1 MMDRILT
8 EDLSI
13 APSKVWPDLIA
24 RHQAVTD
31 YLRIEG
37 PTTADADRTA
47 QRTGLSRRM
56 AYRLIEERKR
66 RLAGHSARSPIAGRG
81 RSIGPD
87 QQAVIAEAIT
97 RCGPGAGPHDVY
109 MEVLRISAQC
119 GIPAPSEFAVTRR
132 VRNRQKQVSIND
144 RLHDSFDW
152 LLDSCQLDFGLFR
165 ACGRPE
171 PAHLLVLIDARSG
184 QIPAHTLPASK
195 PDALTIANLVLPR
208 VPQLIRFAHQP
219 STLAVTKALWPEAEV
234 LERLLLSNDVSARE
248 CPPKTIRTAE
258 ALLLIFGDRIG
269 NISLRS
275 RPRRSGTFASLPLIE
290 ETVARSVVD
299 LLITNRNSELDVDR
313 SNMLLPPF
321 RSGRNLLDHR
331 REDRFDLLGDPLK
344 TA

>member
-13 APSKVWPDLIA
+13 APSRVWPRLIA

-31 YLRIEG
+31 YLGIEG

-47 QRTGLSRRM
+47 ERTGLSRRM

-81 RSIGPD
+81 RSIEPD

-109 MEVLRISAQC
+109 MEVQRIGAQW
-119 GIPAPSEFAVTRR
+119 GISAPSEYAVTRR
-132 VRNRQKQVSIND
+132 VRNHPKQFSINE

-152 LLDSCQLDFGLFR
+152 LLDSCQLDFGLIR
-165 ACGRPE
+165 GRPE
-171 PAHLLVLIDARSG
+171 PAHLLALIDARTG
-184 QIPAHTLPASK
+184 QIPAHALSASK

-219 STLAVTKALWPEAEV
+219 STLAVTKLLWRDVEG

-248 CPPKTIRTAE
+248 CPPKTIRSAE

-269 NISLRS
+269 NISLRA

-290 ETVARSVVD
+290 DTAARSVVD
-299 LLITNRNSELDVDR
+299 LLVTNRNSELDADR

-321 RSGRNLLDHR
+321 RSGRNLLHHR